1 MTSRLADGCPSMGT
15 RHAGDME
22 ISQALEAARARQQS
36 VLTTIKRDGLPQLS
50 NVVHAVDETGLV
62 RVSITATRA
71 KYHNLRRTPW
81 AALHVNGHDFWSYA
95 VLECDA
101 ELSAVATDPHDAT
114 VEELVTLY
122 RAVAGKDHPDW
133 DDYRRA
139 MVADQRVVL
148 RLLPR
153 RAYGLLR

>member
-1 MTSRLADGCPSMGT
+1 
-15 RHAGDME
+15 ME
-22 ISQALEAARARQQS
+22 ISQALEAARARHES

-50 NVVHAVDETGLV
+50 NVVHAVGEHGII

-81 AALHVNGHDFWSYA
+81 AALHVNGQDFWSYA

-101 ELSAVATDPHDAT
+101 ELSAVATDPHDAAAD
-114 VEELVTLY
+114 ELVALY
-122 RAVAGKDHPDW
+122 PAVAGRDHPDW
-133 DDYRRA
+133 EEYRRA
-139 MVADQRVVL
+139 MVTDQRVVL
-148 RLLPR
+148 RLRPQ

>member
-1 MTSRLADGCPSMGT
+1 
-15 RHAGDME
+15 ME
-22 ISQALEAARARQQS
+22 ISEALGAARARNQS

-50 NVVHAVDETGLV
+50 NVVHAVDEDGLI

-81 AALHVNGHDFWSYA
+81 AALHVNGTDFWSYA

-101 ELSAVATDPHDAT
+101 ELSDIAKDPHDAAAD
-114 VEELVTLY
+114 ELVALY
-122 RAVAGKDHPDW
+122 PAVAGKDHPDW
-133 DDYRRA
+133 EEYRRA
-139 MVADQRVVL
+139 MVDDQRVVL
-148 RLLPR
+148 RLRPS